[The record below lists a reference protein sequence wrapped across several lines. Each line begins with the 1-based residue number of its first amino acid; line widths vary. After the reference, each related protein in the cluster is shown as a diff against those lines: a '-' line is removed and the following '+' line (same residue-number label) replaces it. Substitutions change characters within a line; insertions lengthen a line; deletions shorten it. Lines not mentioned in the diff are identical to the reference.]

1 MSDHLS
7 DPPVYP
13 PTTPDAPTP
22 GLPLVEVPSPGQDT
36 PPVEIPTDADVPP
49 PVPSTPM

>member
-13 PTTPDAPTP
+13 PASPDAPTP
-22 GLPLVEVPSPGQDT
+22 GLPPVDLPSPGSDT
-36 PPVEIPTDADVPP
+36 SPVEIPTDGDVPP
-49 PVPSTPM
+49 LPPATPM